1 MRPPSE
7 LPPAVAPVDAEQA
20 EAALVEHYPRLV
32 RIGYLL
38 LPPSV
43 SRGRRVFAAH
53 ALAQR
58 SLQAA
63 HRAGAATV
71 PLPRYPG
78 RTGATDPGY
87 AYVRRQVLRRALAPG
102 RLG

>member
-7 LPPAVAPVDAEQA
+7 LPQALAPADAEQA

-38 LPPSV
+38 LPPSPG
-43 SRGRRVFAAH
+43 RARRVFAAH

-63 HRAGAATV
+63 HRARPAAV
-71 PLPRYPG
+71 PLPR
-78 RTGATDPGY
+78 RTGD
-87 AYVRRQVLRRALAPG
+87 
-102 RLG
+102 